1 MTEPEGGRIVH
12 VPPGRHSH
20 DHTIPEPAKPSGNLV
35 EAEREFR
42 QAVPDSYGDT
52 RVPDWALVTLLAK
65 YDAMRAELAR
75 LRAATTELVIAAG
88 LASIHLPAVRA
99 SELGRAIGQA
109 TAALEQ
115 P

>member
-1 MTEPEGGRIVH
+1 VVNGTAEPEGGRIVH
-12 VPPGRHSH
+12 VPLGRHSH
-20 DHTIPEPAKPSGNLV
+20 DHTIPSGDLA
-35 EAEREFR
+35 EAERALR
-42 QAVPDSYGDT
+42 QAVPDSCGDT
-52 RVPDWALVTLLAK
+52 RVSDWALVALLAE

-75 LRAATTELVIAAG
+75 LRAATTELTIAAG

-99 SELGRAIGQA
+99 GELGRAIGQA